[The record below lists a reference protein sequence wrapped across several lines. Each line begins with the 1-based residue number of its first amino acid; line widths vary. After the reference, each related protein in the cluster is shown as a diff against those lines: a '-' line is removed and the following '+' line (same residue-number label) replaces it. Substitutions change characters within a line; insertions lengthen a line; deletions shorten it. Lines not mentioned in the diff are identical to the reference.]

1 MSPRLRYLSTTLAL
15 VAIGL
20 GYALVHGWPARPA
33 PRLVRPA
40 AAARPSAP
48 PPTAR
53 EILDRGAALS
63 LTADQKARLAA
74 LDERWRKESAG
85 VHAATQEAQRELS
98 RFLQEQGAAKASLQ
112 EIQRRSAEYREF
124 SQELRELRQRHAE
137 AVAQV
142 LTGSQQRKLA
152 VLTTPDTRGGVR

>member
-20 GYALVHGWPARPA
+20 GYALVQGWPARPA
-33 PRLVRPA
+33 PRLARPA
-40 AAARPSAP
+40 AAARPPAP
-48 PPTAR
+48 LPTAR

-74 LDERWRKESAG
+74 LDERWKKESAG
-85 VHAATQEAQRELS
+85 VQAAAQEAQRDLS

-112 EIQRRSAEYREF
+112 EIQRRSADYRKL

-137 AVAQV
+137 TVAQV

-152 VLTTPDTRGGVR
+152 LLASP